1 MKTKKKIWCCLFS
14 LLWMF
19 VLIFPV
25 MASEIPDIPTERQKP
40 LLVDEAGLLSE
51 EESST
56 LINKLEEISQRQ
68 KNEVAVVTVNS
79 LEGKTAEAYADDYY
93 DYNGYGYGENDDG
106 LLLLVSMGER
116 EWAVT
121 TYGYCHTVAFTDA
134 GLDYI
139 SSEFRRKLSSGEYAK
154 AFDCFADLC
163 DDFLTQAATGE
174 PYDVDNMPKGKV
186 SPFWLY
192 TDLVVAFFISFGI
205 VKGKS
210 RNLKSVKK
218 QESAKAYERRGSLSL
233 RRSTDSFVNRI
244 VTQKTIRN
252 EKNSPSGSSGGS
264 SSHISSSGRS
274 HGGTSGKF

>member
-19 VLIFPV
+19 VLIFQV

-154 AFDCFADLC
+154 AFDCFAGLC

-218 QESAKAYERRGSLSL
+218 QESAKAYERGGSLSL

-252 EKNSPSGSSGGS
+252 EKNSSSGSSGGS

>member
-233 RRSTDSFVNRI
+233 RRSTDSLVNRI

-252 EKNSPSGSSGGS
+252 EKNSSSGSSGGS

>member
-186 SPFWLY
+186 STFWLY

-233 RRSTDSFVNRI
+233 RRSTDSLVNRI

-252 EKNSPSGSSGGS
+252 EKNSSSGSSGGS

>member
-19 VLIFPV
+19 VLIFSV

-106 LLLLVSMGER
+106 LLLLVSMEER

-252 EKNSPSGSSGGS
+252 EKNSSSGSSGGS

>member
-51 EESST
+51 EENST

-252 EKNSPSGSSGGS
+252 EKNSSSGSSGGS

>member
-14 LLWMF
+14 LLWIF

-68 KNEVAVVTVNS
+68 ENEVAVVTVNS

-205 VKGKS
+205 VKGKA

-218 QESAKAYERRGSLSL
+218 QESAKAYERSGSLSL

-252 EKNSPSGSSGGS
+252 EKNSSSGSSGGS

>member
-25 MASEIPDIPTERQKP
+25 MASEIPSERQKP

-154 AFDCFADLC
+154 AFDCFAGLC

-218 QESAKAYERRGSLSL
+218 QESAKAYERGGSLSL

-252 EKNSPSGSSGGS
+252 EKNSSSGSSGGS

>member
-116 EWAVT
+116 VGGHNLWLLSYRSVYRCRT
-121 TYGYCHTVAFTDA
+121 
-134 GLDYI
+134 GLYQQRI
-139 SSEFRRKLSSGEYAK
+139 SKETQQRRV
-154 AFDCFADLC
+154 C
-163 DDFLTQAATGE
+163 
-174 PYDVDNMPKGKV
+174 KG
-186 SPFWLY
+186 
-192 TDLVVAFFISFGI
+192 I
-205 VKGKS
+205 
-210 RNLKSVKK
+210 
-218 QESAKAYERRGSLSL
+218 
-233 RRSTDSFVNRI
+233 
-244 VTQKTIRN
+244 
-252 EKNSPSGSSGGS
+252 
-264 SSHISSSGRS
+264 
-274 HGGTSGKF
+274 

>member
-192 TDLVVAFFISFGI
+192 TDLVAAFFISFGI

-210 RNLKSVKK
+210 RNLKSIKK

-252 EKNSPSGSSGGS
+252 EKNSSSGSSGGS

>member
-14 LLWMF
+14 LLWIF

-25 MASEIPDIPTERQKP
+25 MASDIPEIPTERQKP

-68 KNEVAVVTVNS
+68 ENEVAVVTVNS

-116 EWAVT
+116 EWAIT

-139 SSEFRRKLSSGEYAK
+139 SSEFRSKLSSGEYAK
-154 AFDCFADLC
+154 AFECFADLC

-192 TDLVVAFFISFGI
+192 TDLVVAFFISFRI

-210 RNLKSVKK
+210 RNL
-218 QESAKAYERRGSLSL
+218 
-233 RRSTDSFVNRI
+233 
-244 VTQKTIRN
+244 
-252 EKNSPSGSSGGS
+252 
-264 SSHISSSGRS
+264 
-274 HGGTSGKF
+274 

>member
-252 EKNSPSGSSGGS
+252 EKNSSSGSSDGS

>member
-93 DYNGYGYGENDDG
+93 DYNGSGYGENDDG

-252 EKNSPSGSSGGS
+252 EKNSSSGSSGGS

>member
-51 EESST
+51 EESSI

-154 AFDCFADLC
+154 AFDCFAGLC

-252 EKNSPSGSSGGS
+252 EKNSSSGSSGGS

>member
-192 TDLVVAFFISFGI
+192 TDLVVTFFISFGI

-252 EKNSPSGSSGGS
+252 EKNSSSGSSGGS

>member
-93 DYNGYGYGENDDG
+93 DYNGYGYREKDDG

-210 RNLKSVKK
+210 RNLKFVKK

-252 EKNSPSGSSGGS
+252 EKNSSSGSSGGS

>member
-233 RRSTDSFVNRI
+233 RRSTVSFVNRI

-252 EKNSPSGSSGGS
+252 EKNSSSGSSGGS

>member
-154 AFDCFADLC
+154 AFDCFAGLC

-252 EKNSPSGSSGGS
+252 EKNSSSGSSGGS

-274 HGGTSGKF
+274 HGGTSGQF

>member
-19 VLIFPV
+19 ALIFPV
-25 MASEIPDIPTERQKP
+25 MASEIPDIPTECQKP

-252 EKNSPSGSSGGS
+252 EKNSSSGSSGGS

>member
-154 AFDCFADLC
+154 AFDCFAGLC

-210 RNLKSVKK
+210 GNLKSVKK

-233 RRSTDSFVNRI
+233 RRSTDSCVNRI

-252 EKNSPSGSSGGS
+252 EKNSSSGSSGGS

>member
-25 MASEIPDIPTERQKP
+25 MASEIPDFPTERQKP

-252 EKNSPSGSSGGS
+252 EKNSSSGSSGGS

>member
-40 LLVDEAGLLSE
+40 FLVDEAGLLSE

-154 AFDCFADLC
+154 AFDCFAGLC

-218 QESAKAYERRGSLSL
+218 QESAKAYERGGSLSL

-252 EKNSPSGSSGGS
+252 EKNSSSGSSGGS

>member
-154 AFDCFADLC
+154 AFDCFAGLC

-186 SPFWLY
+186 SPIWLY

-252 EKNSPSGSSGGS
+252 EKNSSSGSSGGS

>member
-163 DDFLTQAATGE
+163 DDFLKQAATGE

-252 EKNSPSGSSGGS
+252 EKNSSSGSSGGS

>member
-154 AFDCFADLC
+154 AFDCFAGLC

-205 VKGKS
+205 VNGKP
-210 RNLKSVKK
+210 RNLKSEKK
-218 QESAKAYERRGSLSL
+218 QASAKAYERGGSLSL

-252 EKNSPSGSSGGS
+252 EKNSSSGSSGGS

>member
-56 LINKLEEISQRQ
+56 LINMLEEISQRQ

-93 DYNGYGYGENDDG
+93 DYNGYGYGEKDDG

-252 EKNSPSGSSGGS
+252 EKNSSSGSSGGS

>member
-244 VTQKTIRN
+244 VMQKTIRN
-252 EKNSPSGSSGGS
+252 EKNSSSGSSGGS

>member
-205 VKGKS
+205 VKGKA

-218 QESAKAYERRGSLSL
+218 QESAKAYERGGSLSL

-252 EKNSPSGSSGGS
+252 EKYSSSGSSGGS

>member
-1 MKTKKKIWCCLFS
+1 MKTKKKKWCCLFS

-252 EKNSPSGSSGGS
+252 EKNSSSGSSGGS

>member
-210 RNLKSVKK
+210 RNLKSIKK

-244 VTQKTIRN
+244 VTQKTIQN
-252 EKNSPSGSSGGS
+252 EKNSSSDSSGGS

>member
-121 TYGYCHTVAFTDA
+121 AYGYCHTVAFTDA

-233 RRSTDSFVNRI
+233 RRSTDSLVNRI

-252 EKNSPSGSSGGS
+252 EKNSSSGSSGGS

>member
-14 LLWMF
+14 LLWIF

-25 MASEIPDIPTERQKP
+25 MASDIPEIPTERQKP

-68 KNEVAVVTVNS
+68 ENEVAVVTVNS

-116 EWAVT
+116 EWAIT

-139 SSEFRRKLSSGEYAK
+139 SSEFRSKLSSGEYAK
-154 AFDCFADLC
+154 AFECFADLC

-192 TDLVVAFFISFGI
+192 TDLVVAFFISFRI

-218 QESAKAYERRGSLSL
+218 QESAKAYERSGSLSL

-244 VTQKTIRN
+244 VTQRTIKN
-252 EKNSPSGSSGGS
+252 EKDSSSGSSGRS

-274 HGGTSGKF
+274 HGGSSGKF

>member
-14 LLWMF
+14 LLWIF

-25 MASEIPDIPTERQKP
+25 MASDIPEIPTERQKP

-154 AFDCFADLC
+154 AFDCFAGLC

-252 EKNSPSGSSGGS
+252 EKNSSSGSSGGS

>member
-51 EESST
+51 EESSI

-154 AFDCFADLC
+154 AFACFADLC

-252 EKNSPSGSSGGS
+252 EKNSSSGSSGGS

>member
-1 MKTKKKIWCCLFS
+1 
-14 LLWMF
+14 
-19 VLIFPV
+19 
-25 MASEIPDIPTERQKP
+25 
-40 LLVDEAGLLSE
+40 
-51 EESST
+51 
-56 LINKLEEISQRQ
+56 
-68 KNEVAVVTVNS
+68 
-79 LEGKTAEAYADDYY
+79 
-93 DYNGYGYGENDDG
+93 
-106 LLLLVSMGER
+106 MGER

-192 TDLVVAFFISFGI
+192 TDLVVAFFISFRI

-218 QESAKAYERRGSLSL
+218 QESAKAYERSGSLSL

-244 VTQKTIRN
+244 VTQRTIKN
-252 EKNSPSGSSGGS
+252 EKDSSSGSSGGS
-264 SSHISSSGRS
+264 SSHTSSSGRS
-274 HGGTSGKF
+274 HGGSSGKF